1 MLGLC
6 WVGRF
11 VCWVQIS
18 RGKGGDQGNRSV
30 DGALGRADARARP
43 RRRLGQ
49 PDGAI
54 IEWGGAP
61 PRGTPGSRILG
72 GAGCGIDHIASEVQG
87 AVAELERSGRAPLAR
102 LAMER
107 YCAMTTIREQMKAVG
122 IAEGADR
129 TYRNWVDRL
138 HQQVLLIL
146 TLRSGST
153 RGYGWTANQPP
164 SEGGERCLK
173 SD

>member
-1 MLGLC
+1 MIKEIEALMVHWGEQMRERGQGGGLG
-6 WVGRF
+6 
-11 VCWVQIS
+11 S
-18 RGKGGDQGNRSV
+18 
-30 DGALGRADARARP
+30 P
-43 RRRLGQ
+43 M
-49 PDGAI
+49 GAI

-72 GAGCGIDHIASEVQG
+72 GAGCGIDHIASEVQA

-102 LAMER
+102 LALER
-107 YCAMTTIREQMKAVG
+107 YCAMATVRDQMKAVG

-153 RGYGWTANQPP
+153 RGYPVGPQANRQLKVAC
-164 SEGGERCLK
+164 GGSPR
-173 SD
+173 SSIPRAH

>member
-1 MLGLC
+1 MIKEIEALMVHWGEQMRERGQGGGLGS
-6 WVGRF
+6 
-11 VCWVQIS
+11 QM
-18 RGKGGDQGNRSV
+18 
-30 DGALGRADARARP
+30 
-43 RRRLGQ
+43 
-49 PDGAI
+49 GAI

-72 GAGCGIDHIASEVQG
+72 GTGCGIDHIASEIG
-87 AVAELERSGRAPLAR
+87 AAVAELERSGRAPLAR

-146 TLRSGST
+146 TIRSGST
-153 RGYGWTANQPP
+153 RGYPVGPQTNRHLKVATGSSANSSIP
-164 SEGGERCLK
+164 RAL
-173 SD
+173 